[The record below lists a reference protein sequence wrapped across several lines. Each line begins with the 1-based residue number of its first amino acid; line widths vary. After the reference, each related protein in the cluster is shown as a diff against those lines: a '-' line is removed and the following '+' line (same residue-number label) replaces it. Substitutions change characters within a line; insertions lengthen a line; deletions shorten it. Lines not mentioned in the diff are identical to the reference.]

1 MILFHVE
8 MLQLEV
14 ALHFCVT
21 VVEPREVA
29 RIHVRV
35 GQTVIRPFLRE
46 IRLDDFGSLCW
57 TQLVNEVGR
66 RIRERPAKPVDGL
79 LAAIRMYVQAN
90 FFRVRCI
97 SQVYC

>member
-29 RIHVRV
+29 RIHVRA

-79 LAAIRMYVQAN
+79 LAAIRMYVQRISSGCGA
-90 FFRVRCI
+90 FRRF
-97 SQVYC
+97 YC

>member
-1 MILFHVE
+1 MVLFHVE

-29 RIHVRV
+29 RIHVRA

-46 IRLDDFGSLCW
+46 IRSMILARC
-57 TQLVNEVGR
+57 
-66 RIRERPAKPVDGL
+66 AGL
-79 LAAIRMYVQAN
+79 N
-90 FFRVRCI
+90 W
-97 SQVYC
+97 